1 MKRKSTIRKVI
12 CGIAL
17 FSMTAM
23 SMLSLTACRG
33 TLATAMEEKEKNK
46 VVVKEDVG
54 DLDLTTLYDDT
65 NGYQYR
71 NTQWLIPENELEK
84 AWSADIGDGQPYT
97 MQGDMI
103 YTETTGVAAS
113 INGVDP
119 SGASLIMDSSGR
131 YSQIMLQFE
140 INENLNSEDLSS
152 LFETTKETLIENYGE
167 PTEVIDDQ
175 DVSYNDKN
183 NVRTGK
189 GQTLKWDCTLDNGYV
204 TSMQLVTITMNG
216 AQNISTM
223 LFGFNCYDPVAVSSM
238 AAEQESLLNE

>member
-1 MKRKSTIRKVI
+1 MKR
-12 CGIAL
+12 
-17 FSMTAM
+17 
-23 SMLSLTACRG
+23 
-33 TLATAMEEKEKNK
+33 
-46 VVVKEDVG
+46 
-54 DLDLTTLYDDT
+54 
-65 NGYQYR
+65 
-71 NTQWLIPENELEK
+71 
-84 AWSADIGDGQPYT
+84 
-97 MQGDMI
+97 
-103 YTETTGVAAS
+103 
-113 INGVDP
+113 
-119 SGASLIMDSSGR
+119 
-131 YSQIMLQFE
+131 
-140 INENLNSEDLSS
+140 
-152 LFETTKETLIENYGE
+152 ENYGE

>member
-1 MKRKSTIRKVI
+1 MKRKHIIRKAV
-12 CGIAL
+12 CGIAI

-23 SMLSLTACRG
+23 GTLSMTGCRG

-54 DLDLTTLYDDT
+54 DLDLSTLHDES
-65 NGYQYR
+65 NGFQYR
-71 NTQWLIPENELEK
+71 NTKWLIPENELEK
-84 AWSADIGDGQPYT
+84 TWSADIGKGQPYT

-113 INGVDP
+113 INGVNP

-140 INENLNSEDLSS
+140 INETLNGDALTS
-152 LFETTKETLIENYGE
+152 LFESTKDTLIQNYGD

-175 DVSYNDKN
+175 DVNYKEGTS
-183 NVRTGK
+183 VRTGI
-189 GQTLKWDCTLDNGYV
+189 GQTLKWDETLDNGYV

-223 LFGFNCYDPVAVSSM
+223 LLGFNCFDPVAASSL
-238 AAEQESLLNE
+238 AAEQESLSNE